1 MKMKYH
7 ISSILFSF
15 IMLVFLSCSSIK
27 NITYQKPESKSS
39 SFLKNQLGSS
49 FQFETLSMKA
59 SVKSRIK
66 GDKKSF
72 KASIRIRK
80 DSAIWSTISFAGK
93 PIATFII
100 SQDSVKYMNRLTKEY
115 LISSS
120 KNLVYFIDSGLNYN
134 SIQDILVGNPIG
146 YDKEQKYDS
155 KVDSAFYQLSSM
167 NNRKI
172 KKAIQLGA
180 KSKVQYAYQYWMSP
194 QDYQINKQIVN
205 NIWDS
210 TSIQIQYSQY
220 LDIEGQNFPE
230 KESIMIKTPDDR
242 ATMELNFSKIK
253 LNKALTFP
261 FRISDKYTRIEE

>member
-1 MKMKYH
+1 MEMKYQ

-15 IMLVFLSCSSIK
+15 MILVFFGCSSIK
-27 NITYQKPESKSS
+27 TITYEKPDSKSN
-39 SFLKNQLGSS
+39 SFLQNQLEDS
-49 FQFETLSMKA
+49 FQFNTLA
-59 SVKSRIK
+59 VRAAVKSRIK

-100 SQDSVKYMNRLTKEY
+100 SQDTVKYMNRLTKEY
-115 LISSS
+115 LISSY

-134 SIQDILVGNPIG
+134 SIQDILVGNAMG
-146 YDKEQKYDS
+146 FGKNLTYHS
-155 KVDSAFYQLSSM
+155 KIDSAFYLLSSIS
-167 NNRKI
+167 NRKI

-180 KSKVQYAYQYWMSP
+180 KSKVHYTYQYWISP
-194 QDYQINKQIVN
+194 HDYQINKQIVN

-210 TSIQIQYSQY
+210 TSMQIQYSQY
-220 LDIEGQNFPE
+220 LDIEGQKFPE
-230 KESIMIKTPDDR
+230 KESITITSPDDVS
-242 ATMELNFSKIK
+242 TMELNFSKIK
-253 LNKALTFP
+253 LNKELTFP